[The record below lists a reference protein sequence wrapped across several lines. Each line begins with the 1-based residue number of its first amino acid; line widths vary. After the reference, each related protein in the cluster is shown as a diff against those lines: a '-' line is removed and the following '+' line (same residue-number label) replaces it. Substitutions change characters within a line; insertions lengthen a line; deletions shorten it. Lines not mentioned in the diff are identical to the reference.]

1 MHIDLHIKFNIRV
14 VLVYQYTCVHITIL
28 SCVVCSCIFTACNDW
43 DLRLVDGFTQVN
55 DPQPQEGRVEV
66 CFNNTYGSICH
77 NQWNDN
83 DAEVV
88 CRQLGY
94 SIENTSAQI
103 NAFYNS
109 SFGPIYLNNVQC
121 TGAEGSLQ
129 DCDLNTD
136 VEGCTEADDAGVS
149 CRGIYI
155 QRTLQTMSMY
165 LYAST

>member
-1 MHIDLHIKFNIRV
+1 MYNYVRMYTYTRMHNAC
-14 VLVYQYTCVHITIL
+14 VLYTTL
-28 SCVVCSCIFTACNDW
+28 YTLTACDDW
-43 DLRLVDGFTQVN
+43 DLRLVNGSTQVN
-55 DPQPQEGRVEV
+55 NPQPQEGRVEI

-94 SIENTSAQI
+94 STQNTSAQI

-121 TGAEGSLQ
+121 TGSEEYLQ
-129 DCDLNTD
+129 DCDLNRD
-136 VEGCTEADDAGVS
+136 IDGCTEADDAGVS
-149 CRGIYI
+149 CLGIWYI
-155 QRTLQTMSMY
+155 IILQ
-165 LYAST
+165 